1 MHEKIILNQNL
12 TNMIMMLDALEQRPL
27 LALLFATEQKY
38 TSGAA
43 MESAIRSPLHKQ
55 VRSVS
60 EVTYQTCGA
69 MPECRTFCHWLRQQ
83 FAGGEPD
90 REEGGLAT
98 L

>member
-1 MHEKIILNQNL
+1 LNEKIILNQNVIGIPIVL
-12 TNMIMMLDALEQRPL
+12 GSLEQHPL

-43 MESAIRSPLHKQ
+43 MKSTIRPLLHKQ
-55 VRSVS
+55 ARIVIGLYIKRAKV
-60 EVTYQTCGA
+60 
-69 MPECRTFCHWLRQQ
+69 CRAFCHWLCQQ
-83 FAGGEPD
+83 FADGEPD